1 MEAITCWKSNKL
13 HFLVKR
19 ITESHWLCMLKSN
32 IINFSLTKEVTS
44 HRLFRAIQLFYIFLI
59 GSTLICIVL
68 ITDAWMICIVLI
80 TDAWMICI
88 VLITDAWMI
97 CIVLITDTWMI
108 CIVLVTD
115 AWTICIVLITD
126 AWIIQAS
133 VINTIQINQSRKCTL
148 PGFNERNQKIC
159 AYFLII
165 STQYIRYRKL
175 TVVNC

>member
-1 MEAITCWKSNKL
+1 VEAITCWKSNKL

-59 GSTLICIVL
+59 GSTL
-68 ITDAWMICIVLI
+68 
-80 TDAWMICI
+80 ICI

>member
-1 MEAITCWKSNKL
+1 VEAITCWKSNKL

-80 TDAWMICI
+80 TD
-88 VLITDAWMI
+88 
-97 CIVLITDTWMI
+97 TWMI

-115 AWTICIVLITD
+115 AWKICIVLITD